1 MKNLLK
7 RIFSLSLCVCLFL
20 SQTGCNARSSGVPGN
35 ETDTGITSRD
45 ESSSSPASDSP
56 VSDAGSNPARKPID
70 LMSGYSSQRTDEKN
84 ADVSRKFQ
92 QLCTDFSLRLFRQS
106 AADDKKDN
114 MMISPLS
121 VMTAL
126 SMTANGAAGETQK
139 QMLDLLCGD
148 SAASFTMEDF
158 NRNMSSLLNQLP
170 SDPDSRLLQA
180 NSIWFLDDQHE
191 FQVNTGFLQTN
202 ADYYQADIYQAPFD
216 NGTLSDINSWVAQ
229 HTEQM
234 IPSILDQ
241 IPDDT
246 VMYLINAL
254 AFDAA
259 WASPYYEHDIR
270 DGEFTNENG
279 TSSQVSMMYSEES
292 RYLQMDHAAGFIKP
306 YKQGYSFAAL
316 LPDEGLSLD
325 DFLAG
330 LTGDSLHQALSNP
343 SDETV
348 ETCLPRFSAE
358 YDTELSEIL
367 IHMGM
372 ELPFDSKKA
381 DFSTLGSCPDLSGI
395 FISRV
400 LHKTAIS
407 VDGNGTRA
415 GAATAVEIAKE
426 SCMLNTRS
434 VQLTRPFLYLI
445 IEQETGTPVFMGTIT
460 NLSSGN

>member
-7 RIFSLSLCVCLFL
+7 RIFSLSLCVCLLL
-20 SQTGCNARSSGVPGN
+20 SQTGCHPDNSGMPTNGTDSGN
-35 ETDTGITSRD
+35 NIQN
-45 ESSSSPASDSP
+45 ESSSPSSDKS
-56 VSDAGSNPARKPID
+56 VNNDNSRAAKQTID
-70 LMSGYSSQRTDEKN
+70 LMSGYSSQRTDKET
-84 ADVSRKFQ
+84 ADVSEDFQ
-92 QLCTDFSLRLFRQS
+92 RLCADFSLRLFRQS
-106 AADDKKDN
+106 AADGKKDN

-121 VMTAL
+121 IMTAL

-158 NRNMSSLLNQLP
+158 NRNMSSLLNRLP

-180 NSIWFLDDQHE
+180 NSIWFLDDQNE
-191 FQVNTGFLQTN
+191 FQVRPDFLQTN
-202 ADYYQADIYQAPFD
+202 ADYYLAEIYQAPFD
-216 NGTLSDINSWVAQ
+216 NKTLSDINNWVAD

-234 IPSILDQ
+234 IPSILDE
-241 IPDDT
+241 IPDNAI
-246 VMYLINAL
+246 MYLINAL

-259 WASPYYEHDIR
+259 WASPYFENDIR

-279 TSSQVSMMYSEES
+279 TTSQVSMMYSEENL
-292 RYLQMDHAAGFIKP
+292 YLQLEHASGFIKP

-325 DFLAG
+325 DFLTG

-343 SDETV
+343 SEETV
-348 ETCLPRFSAE
+348 ETCLPRFSVK
-358 YDTELSEIL
+358 YDTELSETL

-381 DFSTLGSCPDLSGI
+381 DFSGLGTCPDSAGI

-400 LHKTAIS
+400 IHKTTIS
-407 VDGNGTRA
+407 IDGNGTRA

-426 SCMLNTRS
+426 SCMINTRS
-434 VQLTRPFLYLI
+434 VRLTRPFLYLI
-445 IEQETGTPVFMGTIT
+445 IDQKTNTPVFMGIVT
-460 NLSSGN
+460 NLPSVSR